1 MRIVLL
7 CLKLHVFG
15 SNSNGECILQGLLCN
30 VDISRSMWECSN
42 KNAHFPSFKISVQI
56 GAVGSEQI
64 SLQCN
69 QQSAY
74 TINTMQCIGWWWE
87 QDSQDNVISALT
99 SEYRGLIALNTH
111 NSHQAATSTP
121 TPATQVNLAS
131 RGWRKLS
138 NFPVFWQ
145 TICCRPDC
153 SALINFIVA
162 RNQRSSR
169 WNTIQLKSVTSHLR
183 RIPNIA
189 INLGRRRNR
198 SRELFRDW
206 KEQEV

>member
-1 MRIVLL
+1 MRGPDPALISLSPATKLGGVLSPALLTIQMRIVLL
-7 CLKLHVFG
+7 CPKLHVFG
-15 SNSNGECILQGLLCN
+15 SNGENILEGLICNG
-30 VDISRSMWECSN
+30 DISRSMWECSN
-42 KNAHFPSFKISVQI
+42 KNAHFPSFKICVQI

-121 TPATQVNLAS
+121 TPATQVNLWS
-131 RGWRKLS
+131 R
-138 NFPVFWQ
+138 
-145 TICCRPDC
+145 RPRVKK
-153 SALINFIVA
+153 IV
-162 RNQRSSR
+162 
-169 WNTIQLKSVTSHLR
+169 
-183 RIPNIA
+183 
-189 INLGRRRNR
+189 
-198 SRELFRDW
+198 
-206 KEQEV
+206 

>member
-15 SNSNGECILQGLLCN
+15 SNGENILDGLTCN

-42 KNAHFPSFKISVQI
+42 KNAHFPSFKICVQI

-162 RNQRSSR
+162 RNPRSSR